1 MTALIFIGIIVYLF
15 YLTGRVRTLEDA
27 LWHQKRA
34 AQTPDSQSVQADT
47 SSPALLTPEGLPV
60 HRQAAERPQSFMD
73 PAYTPASSFME
84 GAQQTPHAPYPP
96 SYSDI
101 FIEWVKKDFFV
112 KLGALLLL
120 IGFGWFVSYAF
131 ANNWIGPQGR
141 ITLGLLAGVAFM
153 ILGAWRITLHRHQGG
168 LFAVLGSTIVL
179 LTVFAARELYGMF
192 DPYSALAIMFLS
204 VVFVA
209 FVSVRH
215 HSKGLAVA
223 SIVLAGVAPFLTS
236 APSADAFLLLS
247 YLMLVV
253 AGTLWVVYLTGAREL
268 VLAALMLTYI
278 YFVPFLFKYI
288 AFSHRGDSVEQG
300 VVMLFGFL
308 FTALF
313 LLANLTS
320 IIHKSSRAVV
330 HSAHI
335 AIAAGTGIFLVL
347 CVYATVADNWQSLML
362 AMWMLVFTVAAFVA
376 YRLSDRPAPFYVY
389 AAISLVLLAA
399 ATAAEL
405 SGPALTFAFTM
416 EVLVILLLALHLKM
430 TPRVVNT
437 VALLYVL
444 PILLSL
450 EHFVSADWSKGIFH
464 GDFVVLFFIMA
475 ALGVSAA
482 LLIAATREGQ
492 KEYAFTG
499 DALATVSILYF
510 LALLWT
516 VTHGVLEYDAA
527 TTLTLTLYTI
537 MGLVA
542 YVYGTRAGKEGVRLG
557 GALLLGFVVGRLL
570 FVEVWQMDMLKRIGI
585 FFIVGMLLIS
595 TAFIT
600 KRSRKEPE
608 VTTPNDQTL

>member
-1 MTALIFIGIIVYLF
+1 MTISILILIGVIIYLL
-15 YLTGRVRTLEDA
+15 YLTGRVRALEEI
-27 LWHQKRA
+27 LWRENEKRV
-34 AQTPDSQSVQADT
+34 AQATATDQPPAPL
-47 SSPALLTPEGLPV
+47 SPNGLPI
-60 HRQAAERPQSFMD
+60 HPSTEERPQSFMD
-73 PAYTPASSFME
+73 PAYTQPATLTE
-84 GAQQTPHAPYPP
+84 GSQAPRGPRTPTPG
-96 SYSDI
+96 DI

-141 ITLGLLAGVAFM
+141 ITLGLLAGIAFM
-153 ILGAWRITLHRHQGG
+153 MLGAWRITLHRHQGG

-179 LTVFAARELYGMF
+179 LTVFAARELYGIF

-223 SIVLAGVAPFLTS
+223 SIVLAGVAPFLTN
-236 APSADAFLLLS
+236 APTTDVSLLLLS

-268 VLAALMLTYI
+268 VFLALMLTYV
-278 YFVPFLFKYI
+278 YFAPFLFQYLFLWGSGTNRDTI
-288 AFSHRGDSVEQG
+288 
-300 VVMLFGFL
+300 MLFGFL

-313 LLANLTS
+313 LIANLVS
-320 IIHKSSRAVV
+320 IVHKRSAGVV
-330 HSAHI
+330 HGAHI
-335 AIAAGTGIFLVL
+335 ATAAGTGIFLVL
-347 CVYATVADNWQSLML
+347 CVFATVSDSWQSLML
-362 AMWMLVFTVAAFVA
+362 ATWMLVFTGAAFVA
-376 YRLSDRPAPFYVY
+376 HRLSDRSAPFYVY

-399 ATAAEL
+399 ATAVEL

-430 TPRVVNT
+430 APRVVNIIS
-437 VALLYVL
+437 LLYVL

-450 EHFVSADWSKGIFH
+450 EHFVSANWNKGIFH
-464 GDFVVLFFIMA
+464 GDFAVLFFIMA
-475 ALGVSAA
+475 ALGVSGA
-482 LLIAATREGQ
+482 LLIAAARDSEKKHG
-492 KEYAFTG
+492 FTG
-499 DALATVSILYF
+499 EALVTISVLYF

-516 VTHGVLEYDAA
+516 VTHGLLEYDAA

-537 MGLVA
+537 MGLAA
-542 YVYGTRAGKEGVRLG
+542 YVYGTRTDSASVRLG

-570 FVEVWQMDMLKRIGI
+570 LVEVWQMDMVKRIGI

-600 KRSRKEPE
+600 KRSRKETKE
-608 VTTPNDQTL
+608 TTPNDQTI